1 MHLDETDQGLIAALR
16 ADARASTAELAR
28 RLGLSRTTV
37 QSRIERLE
45 RSGVIAGY
53 TVRMGEEFE
62 KGRIEAFVLITVS
75 HKAAA
80 GVIAAARRMPAVQT
94 LFSVSG
100 AFDLIARIAAGAIGD
115 IDRTID
121 ALGALE
127 GVERTV
133 SSVVLATK
141 LER

>member
-1 MHLDETDQGLIAALR
+1 MQLDETDQKLIAALR
-16 ADARASTAELAR
+16 TDARASTAELAR
-28 RLGLSRTTV
+28 RLSLSRTTV

-45 RSGVIAGY
+45 RTGVIAGF

-80 GVIAAARRMPAVQT
+80 GVIAAARKMPAVQT
-94 LFSVSG
+94 LLSVSG
-100 AFDLIARIAAGAIGD
+100 AFDLIAKISAGTIGE